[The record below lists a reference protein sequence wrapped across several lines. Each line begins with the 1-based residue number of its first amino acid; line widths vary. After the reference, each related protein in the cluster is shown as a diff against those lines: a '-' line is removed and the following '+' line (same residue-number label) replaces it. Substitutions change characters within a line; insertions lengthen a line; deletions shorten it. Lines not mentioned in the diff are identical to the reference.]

1 MERTSRASFSPQIL
15 QVSLRVALALLCLRA
30 TPAVSAIDTLV
41 VLHTN
46 DFHGYI
52 SPDGDRSAGL
62 ARVATYFNDERARR
76 SKVLALD
83 AGDCVS
89 GTPVST
95 LFQGRPIFEV
105 MTAVGYD
112 AAVLGN
118 HEFDYGWREI
128 LAYRD
133 IADFPLLSA
142 NAHGPAGELI
152 ADAPFATLS
161 LEDLR
166 VGIIGITTERTR
178 EFTTAEGNEGVTF
191 DGEIASVSAVVD
203 SLKAHVDIVI
213 LLSHAGHVADSTLA
227 ESVDDIDLI
236 VSGHNHT
243 VVSPPQIVRDTPI
256 VRAGAYTSHVGHVQ
270 LLYDHE
276 AEQVTKVEGSVVPA
290 AELPPPDPEV
300 AAIVAKWEDRVSEL
314 VDITIGHTERDW
326 SQEEMY
332 MLVEHILATRSG
344 SDIGFYNKGGVR
356 NRLYQGDIT
365 VRHIWTIHPFGNQL
379 AIVQIRGQDIGGKL
393 LERLTAAGTALDPD
407 HLYTVATNS
416 FAAELTR
423 RELLIGTAKSVQIEE
438 VLIRDLVIDYIK
450 EGGAIDALLTP
461 DTMGEELPTSE

>member
-1 MERTSRASFSPQIL
+1 MKRTSIAFFRPKTWQW
-15 QVSLRVALALLCLRA
+15 SLPVALALLCLQA
-30 TPAVSAIDTLV
+30 VPAFSTIDTLV

-52 SPDGDRSAGL
+52 SSDGDRAAGL
-62 ARVATYFNDERARR
+62 ARIATYFDRERARS

-89 GTPVST
+89 GTPVSI
-95 LFQGRPIFEV
+95 LFQGRPIFEA

-112 AAVLGN
+112 AFTLGN

-133 IADFPLLSA
+133 IADFRLLSA
-142 NAHGPAGELI
+142 NARNPCRRTDRRRAVRNAELRGS
-152 ADAPFATLS
+152 TH
-161 LEDLR
+161 
-166 VGIIGITTERTR
+166 VGIIGVTTEKTRDITTTK
-178 EFTTAEGNEGVTF
+178 GNEGVTF
-191 DGEIASVSAVVD
+191 DGEIASVRAAVD
-203 SLKAHVDIVI
+203 SIKAHVDIVI

-227 ESVDDIDLI
+227 ESVDGIDLI

-243 VVSPPQIVRDTPI
+243 VISPPQIVRGTPI

-276 AEQVTKVEGSVVPA
+276 AGQVTKVEGFVVPA
-290 AELPPPDPEV
+290 ADDRLQQPDPKV
-300 AAIVAKWEDRVSEL
+300 AAIIAKWEDRVSQL
-314 VDITIGHTERDW
+314 VDVTIGHTERDW
-326 SQEEMY
+326 SKEEMY

-344 SDIGFYNKGGVR
+344 SDFGFYNKGGVR
-356 NRLYQGDIT
+356 NRLYQGNIT
-365 VRHIWTIHPFGNQL
+365 ARHIWNIHPFGNQL
-379 AIVQIRGQDIGGKL
+379 AIVQILGKDIGGKL

-416 FAAELTR
+416 FVVEPPR
-423 RELLIGTAKSVQIEE
+423 RESFVGTAKSVWLKED
-438 VLIRDLVIDYIK
+438 LIRDVVINYIK
-450 EGGAIDALLTP
+450 EDGPIDALLTP
-461 DTMGEELPTSE
+461 ITTEE

>member
-1 MERTSRASFSPQIL
+1 MKRTSIAFFRPKTWQW
-15 QVSLRVALALLCLRA
+15 SLPVALALLCLRA
-30 TPAVSAIDTLV
+30 VPAFSTIDTLV

-52 SPDGDRSAGL
+52 SSDGDRAAGL
-62 ARVATYFNDERARR
+62 ARIATYFNSERARS

-89 GTPVST
+89 GTPVSI
-95 LFQGRPIFEV
+95 LFQGRPIFEA

-112 AAVLGN
+112 AVTLGN

-133 IADFPLLSA
+133 IADFRLLSA
-142 NAHGPAGELI
+142 NARNPAGELI

-166 VGIIGITTERTR
+166 VGIVGVTTEKTRDITTTK
-178 EFTTAEGNEGVTF
+178 GNEGVTF
-191 DGEIASVSAVVD
+191 DEEIASVRAAVD
-203 SLKAHVDIVI
+203 SIKAHVDIVI

-243 VVSPPQIVRDTPI
+243 VISPPQIVKDTQI

-276 AEQVTKVEGSVVPA
+276 AGEVTKVEGFVVPA
-290 AELPPPDPEV
+290 ADDRLQQPDPKI
-300 AAIVAKWEDRVSEL
+300 AAIVAKWEDRVSQL
-314 VDITIGHTERDW
+314 VDVTIGHTERDW
-326 SQEEMY
+326 SKEEMY

-344 SDIGFYNKGGVR
+344 SDFGFYNKGGVR
-356 NRLYQGDIT
+356 NRLYQGNIT
-365 VRHIWTIHPFGNQL
+365 ARHIWNIHPFGNQL
-379 AIVQIRGQDIGGKL
+379 AIVQILGKDIGGKL

-407 HLYTVATNS
+407 HLYTVATSS
-416 FAAELTR
+416 FVVEPPR
-423 RELLIGTAKSVQIEE
+423 RESFVGNAKSVWLEE
-438 VLIRDLVIDYIK
+438 DLIRDVVINYIK
-450 EGGAIDALLTP
+450 EDGPIDALLTP
-461 DTMGEELPTSE
+461 ITTEE